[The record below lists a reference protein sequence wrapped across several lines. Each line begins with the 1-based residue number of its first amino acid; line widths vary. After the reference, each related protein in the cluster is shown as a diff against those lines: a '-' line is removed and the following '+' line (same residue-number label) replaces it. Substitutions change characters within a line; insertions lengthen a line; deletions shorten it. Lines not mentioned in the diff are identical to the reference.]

1 MCSCAS
7 FSGKL
12 VTKII
17 ENLAKNSPNLSQIS
31 VCMKIHR
38 FEAIGFPSRPD
49 SWALENASD
58 LCCVEEGLLI
68 FKAAGLPESLLWVA
82 GVPSST
88 SNMVKRCKNLHH
100 ILRIIHTCEKEVCTE
115 PGGFLFFTRP
125 SCCKVATPLSRSQT
139 FRKCVKNS
147 PPTMYLKQL
156 NMCDNTTLTRQWLS
170 DHKCDL
176 VLSNV
181 MFGVFSCVV
190 NRRKNMS
197 HVR

>member
-38 FEAIGFPSRPD
+38 FEAIGLPSRPD

-68 FKAAGLPESLLWVA
+68 FKAAGLPESLLRVA
-82 GVPSST
+82 GVQ
-88 SNMVKRCKNLHH
+88 V
-100 ILRIIHTCEKEVCTE
+100 LR
-115 PGGFLFFTRP
+115 
-125 SCCKVATPLSRSQT
+125 QT
-139 FRKCVKNS
+139 
-147 PPTMYLKQL
+147 
-156 NMCDNTTLTRQWLS
+156 W
-170 DHKCDL
+170 
-176 VLSNV
+176 
-181 MFGVFSCVV
+181 
-190 NRRKNMS
+190 
-197 HVR
+197 